1 MDEMAFLNDA
11 AANAVDPGA
20 LMARALIRHNYH
32 FFLAA
37 NVALNAP
44 DRVGS
49 IDGRGGNAYG
59 VGEDTRASNMHTFA
73 NSVELLMSL
82 SPNWIRDR
90 RIPYLIIVK
99 F

>member
-1 MDEMAFLNDA
+1 MHTPALVPAEPLVELEPVVEEDDGMDELAFLNDA

-44 DRVGS
+44 DKV
-49 IDGRGGNAYG
+49 
-59 VGEDTRASNMHTFA
+59 
-73 NSVELLMSL
+73 LLS
-82 SPNWIRDR
+82 STG
-90 RIPYLIIVK
+90 
-99 F
+99 